1 MSRKHIAAKR
11 AARRRSALTRRWAM
25 LGALLVIVVIVA
37 IAFFLKANPGNA
49 QISAPDI
56 MVAQSA
62 TITVRSTYSV
72 QEAYGLYQE
81 GVFFLDVREQSEW
94 DSFHIPNTTLIPLG
108 ELPNRLN
115 ELPTDQPIVIV
126 CRTGNRSQEGRGIL
140 LAAGFTNVT
149 SMTGGVT
156 EWSNLGYPIEGTRP

>member
-1 MSRKHIAAKR
+1 MSRKYIAAKR

-37 IAFFLKANPGNA
+37 IAFSLKANPDNA

-56 MVAQSA
+56 
-62 TITVRSTYSV
+62 TV
-72 QEAYGLYQE
+72 QEAYRLYQE

-115 ELPTDQPIVIV
+115 ELPTDQPIVVV
-126 CRTGNRSQEGRGIL
+126 CRTGNRSPEGRDIL

>member
-1 MSRKHIAAKR
+1 MSRKYIAAKR
-11 AARRRSALTRRWAM
+11 AARRRSALTRRLAM

-37 IAFFLKANPGNA
+37 IAFSLKANPDNA

-56 MVAQSA
+56 
-62 TITVRSTYSV
+62 TV

-115 ELPTDQPIVIV
+115 ELPTDQPIVVV
-126 CRTGNRSQEGRGIL
+126 CRTGNRSPEGRDIL

>member
-1 MSRKHIAAKR
+1 MSRKYIAAKR

-37 IAFFLKANPGNA
+37 IAFSLKANPDNA

-56 MVAQSA
+56 
-62 TITVRSTYSV
+62 TV

-115 ELPTDQPIVIV
+115 ELPTDQPIVVV
-126 CRTGNRSQEGRGIL
+126 CRTGNRSQEGRDIL

>member
-37 IAFFLKANPGNA
+37 IAFSLKANPDNA

-56 MVAQSA
+56 
-62 TITVRSTYSV
+62 TV

-115 ELPTDQPIVIV
+115 ELSTDQPIVVV
-126 CRTGNRSQEGRGIL
+126 CRTGNRSPEGRDIL

>member
-1 MSRKHIAAKR
+1 MSRKYIAAKR

-37 IAFFLKANPGNA
+37 IAFSLKANPDNA
-49 QISAPDI
+49 QISAPD
-56 MVAQSA
+56 
-62 TITVRSTYSV
+62 ITVRSTYSV

-115 ELPTDQPIVIV
+115 ELPTDQPIVVV
-126 CRTGNRSQEGRGIL
+126 CRTGNRSPEGRDIL

-149 SMTGGVT
+149 SLTGGVT